1 MDTEVLTASS
11 SMIDT
16 PTQRVDIAMNTEP
29 LSGQPGKQQRYY
41 TADEVSAHN
50 SADDA
55 WFIVYHKVL
64 NLTDVIATTENGSL
78 TQALVINAGRDISH
92 WFDSRTMDL
101 KSYYNEQREIFC
113 PYLPM
118 GRFVH
123 VLYTLLLLVS
133 FFLA

>member
-1 MDTEVLTASS
+1 
-11 SMIDT
+11 MIDT

-29 LSGQPGKQQRYY
+29 PSGQPGKQQRYY

-64 NLTDVIATTENGSL
+64 NLTDVIATTENCSL